1 MAYLEP
7 PLAAAAISNQI
18 AAMVFM
24 IPLSVAQACAVKVG
38 RAAGADNRHQVEQ
51 YGNGGLF
58 LGFLIAVMLTVVI
71 FIFAEKLGFL
81 FINPA
86 DLLSAQTI
94 ALVVPMLMITAMF
107 QLGDGLQ
114 VIATANLRA

>member
-1 MAYLEP
+1 
-7 PLAAAAISNQI
+7 
-18 AAMVFM
+18 MVFM

-51 YGNGGLF
+51 YGNGGSFWLF
-58 LGFLIAVMLTVVI
+58 DSCYADRCHFHFCRKAGI
-71 FIFAEKLGFL
+71 FVY
-81 FINPA
+81 NPA

-94 ALVVPMLMITAMF
+94 ALVVPMLMITAVF

-114 VIATANLRA
+114 VIATQICGA